1 MTDLKAKLDAEFS
14 HINLNASEE
23 EIIKEANRKPAKK
36 PATYIPRI
44 AAAAI
49 VLVLLAG
56 VYFAPSLFSNKENS
70 FTIYAGAE
78 ELSSKYF
85 VDLNSNDPNYINFN
99 FNYILD
105 ETAEPTDITKRYL
118 FHSFEKKLDLTVKGE
133 DIETITYK
141 INQGSITASKYDQ
154 TNGKNGILS
163 FKNTYSN
170 TDSSIVVDYTDQSNW
185 NFSFNPVMPGAEF
198 YSHKQTYI
206 ALAGTGR
213 ITTIKEFA
221 VLDDN
226 GMLLEVKD
234 HEYICTGY
242 MLSDAPLATEEEI
255 EKLRS
260 YAKADDM
267 IGFYNYQNEIF
278 KRIIDEITLSV
289 IVTKT
294 DGTTET
300 KTVQL
305 CYTPTEVT
313 SLENLSDS
321 PSETLSNGTISAKLI
336 EN

>member
-1 MTDLKAKLDAEFS
+1 MIRFKDDLNKELS
-14 HINLNASEE
+14 HINCTAPST
-23 EIIKEANRKPAKK
+23 EIIAKARPIHKPTA
-36 PATYIPRI
+36 YIPRI
-44 AAAAI
+44 AAAAV

-56 VYFAPSLFSNKENS
+56 ICFAPNLFGTKENS

-85 VDLNSNDPNYINFN
+85 VDLNSNDPNYIKFN

-105 ETAEPTDITKRYL
+105 EDAEPTDITRRYL
-118 FHSFEKKLDLTVKGE
+118 FHSFSKQLNLSVTGE

-141 INQGSITASKYDQ
+141 INQGSITASKYDP
-154 TNGKNGILS
+154 TIGKNGVLN

-185 NFSFNPVMPGAEF
+185 NFSFNPVLSDAEF
-198 YSHKQTYI
+198 YSNKQTYI

-213 ITTIKEFA
+213 ITTINEFA

-234 HEYICTGY
+234 HEYICEGY

-267 IGFYNYQNEIF
+267 IGFYNYQNEVF
-278 KRIIDEITLSV
+278 ERIIDEITLSV
-289 IVTKT
+289 TVTKT